1 MKIAITLDDVIRNK
15 SKQIIKIYKK
25 YVDPDFDEDN
35 VDLTTNDFQKILEYD
50 TLQDYYKFLYE
61 DYAFEIFAEGEV
73 VEKMLDKKLNLWH
86 IAINDYDEYD
96 EPIEIMIANPFE
108 FNASIGYTHF
118 FLSKIATRIRETF
131 FPTDS
136 LEIWNKCDVLIT
148 ADPKL
153 LKNKPEGKKSVKI
166 ETEYNKDV
174 ESDFTYD
181 KLSTLLADQKFI
193 DKLFMNEAELIDE
206 VNNNNENDS
215 ETND

>member
-118 FLSKIATRIRETF
+118 FLSKIATRR
-131 FPTDS
+131 
-136 LEIWNKCDVLIT
+136 VLSGDT
-148 ADPKL
+148 TGFTGFAD
-153 LKNKPEGKKSVKI
+153 
-166 ETEYNKDV
+166 
-174 ESDFTYD
+174 
-181 KLSTLLADQKFI
+181 
-193 DKLFMNEAELIDE
+193 
-206 VNNNNENDS
+206 
-215 ETND
+215 